1 MKQSLTL
8 QLIIHM
14 LEEKLINDCE
24 YYSYAWE
31 VKQGSPIDD
40 VLKNIVCFN
49 QIVNR
54 FNQYHVTYKLN
65 LLTSRKEL
73 RFDKR

>member
-14 LEEKLINDCE
+14 LEEKLINNCE
-24 YYSYAWE
+24 YHSYAWE
-31 VKQGSPIDD
+31 VKQGSTIDD

-65 LLTSRKEL
+65 LLTSRNEL